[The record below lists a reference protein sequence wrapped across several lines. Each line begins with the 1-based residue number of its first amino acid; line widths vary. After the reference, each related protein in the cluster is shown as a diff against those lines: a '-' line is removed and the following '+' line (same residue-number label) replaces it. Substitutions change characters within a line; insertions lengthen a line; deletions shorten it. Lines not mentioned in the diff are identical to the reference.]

1 MTHLLVV
8 GAWVVE
14 DFAQLSRVATG
25 GTARSTD
32 GGYMAWISSLGLVPM
47 LVLRHVPLLLWCGPR
62 WLYEVMSSLIGGDVV
77 ISPLEELFSHN
88 WSLLQ
93 DNTHED
99 IVVRLPV
106 EVLNHQCTSDVG
118 GSF

>member
-1 MTHLLVV
+1 MGHRGFRPTFV
-8 GAWVVE
+8 GCHRGHRTLDRWWLHGVDFIAWP
-14 DFAQLSRVATG
+14 
-25 GTARSTD
+25 
-32 GGYMAWISSLGLVPM
+32 LVPM

-77 ISPLEELFSHN
+77 ISPLEELFGHN

-99 IVVRLPV
+99 IIVRLPV

-118 GSF
+118 GSFWFGNT